1 MVDRADSLLVIEGVD
16 TDDYVHFGR
25 ALVDHADVDVVV
37 GESGEDGGG
46 CAVAGRHV
54 VPDGGDEGKPAVDVD
69 AVGTERVAELVNEL
83 LCVAAEAFVA
93 YDEGES
99 VDAGGHVLE

>member
-1 MVDRADSLLVIEGVD
+1 MFISEEPWSIMRM
-16 TDDYVHFGR
+16 
-25 ALVDHADVDVVV
+25 VDVVV

-83 LCVAAEAFVA
+83 LARCRRGIRRV
-93 YDEGES
+93 
-99 VDAGGHVLE
+99 